1 MVDTDD
7 KGVEI
12 DQEVLD
18 FFRISE
24 EEGMDVESSGARKEA
39 ELAVMGEEER
49 DDRRQEQQVSLQ
61 RQRQV
66 FQQRHRQV

>member
-49 DDRRQEQQVSLQ
+49 EDRRQEQQVLSPHPARALL
-61 RQRQV
+61 
-66 FQQRHRQV
+66 HAA